1 MEGKTCLV
9 TGATSGI
16 GEATALGLAELGARV
31 IIAGR
36 SRTRCEATQE
46 RIQAATGNEVAF
58 LLADL
63 SEMDQ
68 VRRLASEVRDRT
80 ARLDVLVNNA
90 GAFFLRRKLSP
101 DGFEMT
107 FALNHLSYFVLTN
120 KLLSLLISSS
130 PARVVNVSSSTHY
143 QGEIDF
149 DNLQLQRGYSGQKAY
164 AQSKLCNVLF
174 TKELA
179 RRHSEDGIITNALH
193 PGFIHTRIGQNNG
206 FLSKIFVPLVFR
218 NGRSPQK
225 GAETVIYLAG
235 AQEATEVVGEYFYN
249 LKPKTPAKLAM
260 DAELAAQLWRTS
272 EQLTESTAKAA
283 NDAMVP

>member
-16 GEATALGLAELGARV
+16 GEATALGLVELGARM

-36 SRTRCEATQE
+36 SRSRCEATQE
-46 RIQAATGNEVAF
+46 RIRAATGQEVEF

-68 VRRLASEVRDRT
+68 VRRLASAVKERT

-90 GAFFLRRKLSP
+90 GAFFLRRNLSA

-107 FALNHLSYFVLTN
+107 FALNQLSYFVLTS
-120 KLLSLLISSS
+120 KLLSLLISSA
-130 PARVVNVSSSTHY
+130 PARVVNVSSSAHY

-179 RRHSEDGIITNALH
+179 RRHSKDGIITNAVH
-193 PGFIHTRIGQNNG
+193 PGFVRTRIGQNNG
-206 FLSKIFVPLVFR
+206 FLSKIFVPLIFR
-218 NGRSPQK
+218 NGRSPNE

-235 AQEATEVVGEYFYN
+235 APETAQVVGQYYYN
-249 LKPKTPAKLAM
+249 LKPKTPGKLTA
-260 DAELAAQLWRTS
+260 DTKLAAQLWRTS

-283 NDAMVP
+283 NDAMIP

>member
-31 IIAGR
+31 IVSGR
-36 SRTRCEATQE
+36 SRTRCEATRE
-46 RIQAATGNEVAF
+46 RIHEATGQEVEF
-58 LLADL
+58 LLSDL
-63 SEMDQ
+63 SDMNQ
-68 VRRLASEVRDRT
+68 VRQLASEVREGT

-107 FALNHLSYFVLTN
+107 FALNHLSYFVLTTE
-120 KLLSLLISSS
+120 LLPLLISSA

-149 DNLQLQRGYSGQKAY
+149 DNLQLQHSYSGQKAY
-164 AQSKLCNVLF
+164 SQSKLCNILF

-179 RRHSEDGIITNALH
+179 RRHSEDGIFTNAVH
-193 PGFIHTRIGQNNG
+193 PGF
-206 FLSKIFVPLVFR
+206 VP
-218 NGRSPQK
+218 N
-225 GAETVIYLAG
+225 TH
-235 AQEATEVVGEYFYN
+235 
-249 LKPKTPAKLAM
+249 
-260 DAELAAQLWRTS
+260 WS
-272 EQLTESTAKAA
+272 E
-283 NDAMVP
+283 